1 VGYVKPDLKQD
12 YALILGSSSGFGEAT
27 ALELARIGFNIIGI
41 HLDRGSGLAKVEQII
56 RQIEMTG
63 VEALFFNINAAADK
77 NRELVIQRLK
87 DHFNIKQVQGKIKVL
102 LHSLAFGSLA
112 PFIHREPAQRISA
125 KQMDMTLNVMANSL
139 VYWVQDL
146 MDADLLARG
155 AKLYAMTSS
164 GSLRVTPY
172 YGAIS
177 AAKATLESHVRQLA
191 LELAPHGITV
201 NSIRAGVTFTPALR
215 KIPGH
220 ETMIDL
226 ALSQIPF
233 KRLTEPVDV
242 AKFISA
248 QVVSD
253 ENWATGN
260 VFNVDG
266 GELMTAFHTAL
277 KKEE

>member
-1 VGYVKPDLKQD
+1 MGYVKPDSKQD

-41 HLDRGSGLAKVEQII
+41 HLDRGSGLTKVEQII
-56 RQIEMTG
+56 RQIEITG

-233 KRLTEPVDV
+233 KRLTEPADV

>member
-1 VGYVKPDLKQD
+1 VGYVKPDSKQD

-41 HLDRGSGLAKVEQII
+41 HLDRGSGLTKVEQII
-56 RQIEMTG
+56 RQIEITG

-233 KRLTEPVDV
+233 KRLTEPADV

-248 QVVSD
+248 QVTSD